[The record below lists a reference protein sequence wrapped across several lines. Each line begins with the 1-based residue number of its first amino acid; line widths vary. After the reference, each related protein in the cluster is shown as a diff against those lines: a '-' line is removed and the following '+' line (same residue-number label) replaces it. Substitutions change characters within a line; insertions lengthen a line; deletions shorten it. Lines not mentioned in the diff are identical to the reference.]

1 MSRQYLIA
9 AMPLEAKPLI
19 AHYRLKKITAA
30 PAFEIYQRDDL
41 WLTITGIGKV
51 ASAAAV
57 AFTHAYSGAPAFS
70 SWLNIGIAGHG
81 YCELGDVF
89 AAHKIT
95 DTDTQH
101 SHYPPIVIDLPCPT
115 DEILTVPKV
124 VTDYPRHGL
133 FEMEASGFY
142 YAATRFTHSEL
153 VQCLKIVSD
162 THHHPVEGIT
172 PEWISQAI
180 AERIP
185 FIDHILEQQK
195 MLVAELNKA
204 HTPADDLLG
213 LSKQWH
219 FSSQQQKQ
227 LQQLLRRWS
236 LIGEGK
242 FPIEKQ
248 LLSSRSSRECLQQL
262 KIYIDNYPIKLGT
275 NLRD

>member
-1 MSRQYLIA
+1 MSQQYLIA

-30 PAFEIYQRDDL
+30 PAFEIYRRGDL

-51 ASAAAV
+51 ATAAAV
-57 AFTHAYSGAPAFS
+57 AFTYAYSGAPGVS
-70 SWLNIGIAGHG
+70 SWLNVGIAGHG

-95 DTDTQH
+95 DMDTKH

-124 VTDYPRHGL
+124 VTDYPHHGL

-162 THHHPVEGIT
+162 THHHPIEGLT
-172 PEWISQAI
+172 PAWVSQAI
-180 AERIP
+180 TDRIP
-185 FIDHILEQQK
+185 FVDQILKQQK
-195 MLVAELNKA
+195 KLVAELDKA
-204 HTPADDLLG
+204 HAPPADSLALG
-213 LSKQWH
+213 ERWH

-227 LQQLLRRWS
+227 LRELLRRWS

-242 FPIEKQ
+242 LSIEKQ
-248 LLSSRSSRECLQQL
+248 LLSCRSSRECLQQL
-262 KIYIDNYPIKLGT
+262 KTYIDNYPIKLGT
-275 NLRD
+275 N